1 MRHYI
6 SKFPPF
12 PPSPPKKSESWSQVR
27 VTRGNIE
34 EFLFSFHLIGG
45 YVAFKL
51 ELTELKSI
59 KVGETF
65 QCEVSVS
72 QYHLSVQVLCHYIY
86 YEDLRG

>member
-12 PPSPPKKSESWSQVR
+12 PPPQKKWELIASKGDE
-27 VTRGNIE
+27 GNIE

>member
-12 PPSPPKKSESWSQVR
+12 PPPPKKKWELIASKGDE
-27 VTRGNIE
+27 GNIE